1 MGLFDFLKTPK
12 TLETEIEQLKDFSVV
27 NRQNSKVIEIKK
39 ETTFEKLVEL
49 LRILKRNNIAFSFYD
64 SYYPSPSDPG
74 AYLDYSQEKN
84 ETDNAWSMT
93 LGNHGWT
100 GGIYTIT
107 ENNITR
113 QIHNL
118 VKNNQI
124 DSIRIDNVKIFSH
137 YDKENDDINKNQ
149 NALIFGIHAGKDRI
163 KSNYLIFGIFSSD
176 NYSPY
181 SIYKLTSNQL
191 FVDKRGTWHSD
202 RHTKNG
208 YTFQGELLD
217 EAKFEICKELLN
229 EIPIEFLTKKWSGFY
244 TTGNKNEDKLILGF
258 EENEYHK
265 TISIDSYEIET
276 DNLPTEIKNFRRK
289 IESITTKLNE

>member
-1 MGLFDFLKTPK
+1 MGLFDFFKIPK
-12 TLETEIEQLKDFSVV
+12 TYETEIEQLKDFAVI

-39 ETTFEKLVEL
+39 ETTFENIFEL
-49 LRILKRNNIAFSFYD
+49 LQILRKNNIAFSFYD

-84 ETDNAWSMT
+84 EKDNAWSMT

-118 VKNNQI
+118 LKNNQI
-124 DSIRIDNVKIFSH
+124 DSIKIDNVKIFSH
-137 YDKENDDINKNQ
+137 YDKENRDNNENQ
-149 NALIFGIHAGKDRI
+149 NALIYGIHSAKERI

-181 SIYKLTSNQL
+181 SIFKLTGNQL
-191 FVDKRGTWHSD
+191 FEDKRGTWHSD
-202 RHTKNG
+202 RHTKTG
-208 YTFQGELLD
+208 YIFQGELLD
-217 EAKFEICKELLN
+217 EAKFQIARELLN
-229 EIPIEFLTKKWSGFY
+229 DIPIEFLTKKWRGFY
-244 TTGNKNEDKLILGF
+244 TTGNKNEDQLILEF
-258 EENEYHK
+258 EESEYHK

-276 DNLPTEIKNFRRK
+276 ENLPTEIKNFRRI
-289 IESITTKLNE
+289 IESITIKLNE

>member
-12 TLETEIEQLKDFSVV
+12 TFETEIEQLKDFAIV

-39 ETTFEKLVEL
+39 ETTFENLVEL
-49 LRILKRNNIAFSFYD
+49 LRVLRRNNIAFSFYD

-84 ETDNAWSMT
+84 ETENAWSMT

-100 GGIYTIT
+100 GGIYTIA
-107 ENNITR
+107 ENNITV

-118 VKNNQI
+118 VKTSQI

-137 YDKENDDINKNQ
+137 YDKENADSNKNQ
-149 NALIFGIHAGKDRI
+149 NALIFGIHSGKVKINSD
-163 KSNYLIFGIFSSD
+163 YLVFGVFSSD
-176 NYSPY
+176 SYSPY
-181 SIYKLTSNQL
+181 NIYKLTNEKL

-208 YTFQGELLD
+208 YVFAGELLD
-217 EAKFEICKELLN
+217 ESKFIIAKELLF
-229 EIPIEFLTKKWSGFY
+229 EIPLEFLTKKWRGFY
-244 TTGNKNEDKLILGF
+244 TTGNKNEDQLILEF

-289 IESITTKLNE
+289 IESITIKLNE

>member
-1 MGLFDFLKTPK
+1 MGLFDFLKTAK
-12 TLETEIEQLKDFSVV
+12 TFETEIEQLKDFTIV

-39 ETTFEKLVEL
+39 ETTFENIVEL
-49 LRILKRNNIAFSFYD
+49 LLILKKNNIAFSFFD

-74 AYLDYSQEKN
+74 AYFDYSQEKN

-107 ENNITR
+107 ENNIIR

-118 VKNNQI
+118 IKNNQI
-124 DSIRIDNVKIFSH
+124 DIIRIDNVKIFSH
-137 YDKENDDINKNQ
+137 YDKENADNNKNQ
-149 NALIFGIHAGKDRI
+149 NALIFGIHSGKDRI

-176 NYSPY
+176 NYYPY

-191 FVDKRGTWHSD
+191 FEDKRGTWHSD
-202 RHTKNG
+202 RHTKTG
-208 YTFQGELLD
+208 YVFQGELLP
-217 EAKFEICKELLN
+217 ETKFQITKELLN
-229 EIPIEFLTKKWSGFY
+229 EIPIEFLTKKWRGFY
-244 TTGNKNEDKLILGF
+244 TTGNKNEDQLILEF

-265 TISIDSYEIET
+265 TISIDSYELNT
-276 DNLPTEIKNFRRK
+276 DDLSTEIKNFRRK
-289 IESITTKLNE
+289 IESITIKLNE

>member
-1 MGLFDFLKTPK
+1 MGLFDYLKTPK
-12 TLETEIEQLKDFSVV
+12 TFETEIEQLKDFSVV

-39 ETTFEKLVEL
+39 ETTFENLVEL
-49 LRILKRNNIAFSFYD
+49 LRILRRNNIAFSFYD

-74 AYLDYSQEKN
+74 AYLGYSQEKN

-118 VKNNQI
+118 VKTNQI

-137 YDKENDDINKNQ
+137 YDKENVDSNKNQ

-208 YTFQGELLD
+208 YIFQGELLD
-217 EAKFEICKELLN
+217 EAKFEITKELLN
-229 EIPIEFLTKKWSGFY
+229 EIPIEFLTKKWRGFY
-244 TTGNKNEDKLILGF
+244 TTGNKNEDKLILEF

-276 DNLPTEIKNFRRK
+276 DNLPTEIKNFRQK
-289 IESITTKLNE
+289 IESITIKLRE